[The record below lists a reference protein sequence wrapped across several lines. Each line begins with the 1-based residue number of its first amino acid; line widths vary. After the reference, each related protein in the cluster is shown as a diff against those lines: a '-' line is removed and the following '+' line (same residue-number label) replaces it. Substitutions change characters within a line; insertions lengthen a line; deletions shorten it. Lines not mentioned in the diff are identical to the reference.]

1 VLRERASFS
10 AASGRG
16 CEPCLTAPRW
26 LLTTLAR
33 PTISYYYIKR
43 LTSCARAGAHE
54 HFTSPSQDSTWRST
68 DRCTAT
74 HNVNVQHRRASAN
87 QTVAIATLSFMKVS
101 ASTPFF
107 RLASKH
113 CSAGPI
119 TRQKWSEGFR
129 QRQNFGSL
137 FFSSDLVTSHR
148 NASVGMQFVGF
159 TGREGFFR
167 HRNLCLRPPHAT
179 DLDGFRARASKKIMA
194 GVASLADDV
203 ELTEMCSA
211 ISNT

>member
-1 VLRERASFS
+1 LSLVLRERASFS

-129 QRQNFGSL
+129 QRQIGCSLCLSSGSDPSFQDVSL
-137 FFSSDLVTSHR
+137 D
-148 NASVGMQFVGF
+148 MQFVGC
-159 TGREGFFR
+159 T
-167 HRNLCLRPPHAT
+167 
-179 DLDGFRARASKKIMA
+179 
-194 GVASLADDV
+194 
-203 ELTEMCSA
+203 
-211 ISNT
+211 

>member
-1 VLRERASFS
+1 M
-10 AASGRG
+10 
-16 CEPCLTAPRW
+16 
-26 LLTTLAR
+26 
-33 PTISYYYIKR
+33 R
-43 LTSCARAGAHE
+43 LFFGGLWPGWGALPGARAGAHQQL
-54 HFTSPSQDSTWRST
+54 TSTWRDSSWRST
-68 DRCTAT
+68 DRPTT
-74 HNVNVQHRRASAN
+74 PHNVHVQHWRSAPT

-129 QRQNFGSL
+129 QRQNFDSL
-137 FFSSDLVTSHR
+137 FFSSDLVTSDQD
-148 NASVGMQFVGF
+148 ASVGMQFVGF

-179 DLDGFRARASKKIMA
+179 DLDGFRARASKKNHGRRSIF
-194 GVASLADDV
+194 GRRCR
-203 ELTEMCSA
+203 TY
-211 ISNT
+211 

>member
-1 VLRERASFS
+1 MLRERASFS

-113 CSAGPI
+113 CSVRAI
-119 TRQKWSEGFR
+119 THRKRFTGFR
-129 QRQNFGSL
+129 QRQIGCSLCLSSGSDPSFQDVSL
-137 FFSSDLVTSHR
+137 D
-148 NASVGMQFVGF
+148 MQFVGC
-159 TGREGFFR
+159 T
-167 HRNLCLRPPHAT
+167 
-179 DLDGFRARASKKIMA
+179 
-194 GVASLADDV
+194 
-203 ELTEMCSA
+203 
-211 ISNT
+211 

>member
-1 VLRERASFS
+1 MLRERASFS

-119 TRQKWSEGFR
+119 TRQKWSEGFQ
-129 QRQNFGSL
+129 QRQNFGSR
-137 FFSSDLVTSHR
+137 FFSSDLVTFHR
-148 NASVGMQFVGF
+148 DASVGMQFVGF
-159 TGREGFFR
+159 TGRESFSMTPQPVLAPTAR
-167 HRNLCLRPPHAT
+167 HRFGWFSGT
-179 DLDGFRARASKKIMA
+179 GIKKIHGRRNIFGRRCRA
-194 GVASLADDV
+194 Y
-203 ELTEMCSA
+203 
-211 ISNT
+211 

>member
-1 VLRERASFS
+1 MSLVLRERASFS

-74 HNVNVQHRRASAN
+74 HNVNVQHRRASSN

-129 QRQNFGSL
+129 QRQHFGSL
-137 FFSSDLVTSHR
+137 FFSSDLVTSDR
-148 NASVGMQFVGF
+148 DASVGMRFVGF
-159 TGREGFFR
+159 TGREGFFPTPQPVLAPTAH
-167 HRNLCLRPPHAT
+167 HRFGWFLGT
-179 DLDGFRARASKKIMA
+179 GIKKNSWQA
-194 GVASLADDV
+194 
-203 ELTEMCSA
+203 
-211 ISNT
+211 

>member
-1 VLRERASFS
+1 MVRVNNTVLRHPRSRPSPPPHQAMSRVCCLRKVRRFS
-10 AASGRG
+10 ARYFFQKIWTAQNFGFFCRA
-16 CEPCLTAPRW
+16 LTG
-26 LLTTLAR
+26 
-33 PTISYYYIKR
+33 K
-43 LTSCARAGAHE
+43 
-54 HFTSPSQDSTWRST
+54 
-68 DRCTAT
+68 
-74 HNVNVQHRRASAN
+74 SALE
-87 QTVAIATLSFMKVS
+87 TAIATLSFMKVS

-137 FFSSDLVTSHR
+137 FFSSDVVTSHR

-179 DLDGFRARASKKIMA
+179 DLDGFWARASKKIMA

>member
-1 VLRERASFS
+1 MQVRTTSSRRR
-10 AASGRG
+10 GR
-16 CEPCLTAPRW
+16 T
-26 LLTTLAR
+26 
-33 PTISYYYIKR
+33 
-43 LTSCARAGAHE
+43 RAGGAQIADP
-54 HFTSPSQDSTWRST
+54 SP
-68 DRCTAT
+68 
-74 HNVNVQHRRASAN
+74 HNVHVQHRRSSPT
-87 QTVAIATLSFMKVS
+87 QTVAIATLSSMKLQLP
-101 ASTPFF
+101 ACTHCF

-179 DLDGFRARASKKIMA
+179 DLDGFRARASKKIHGRRSIFGRRCRA
-194 GVASLADDV
+194 Y
-203 ELTEMCSA
+203 
-211 ISNT
+211 

>member
-1 VLRERASFS
+1 MLRERASFS

-16 CEPCLTAPRW
+16 REPCLTAPRW
-26 LLTTLAR
+26 PFATLAR
-33 PTISYYYIKR
+33 LTIPYHCTEH

-137 FFSSDLVTSHR
+137 FFIGSSYISSKCIRGYAVCG
-148 NASVGMQFVGF
+148 VYWP
-159 TGREGFFR
+159 GRLFPTPQPVLAPTAR
-167 HRNLCLRPPHAT
+167 HRFGWFSGT
-179 DLDGFRARASKKIMA
+179 GIKKNHGRRSIF
-194 GVASLADDV
+194 GRRCR
-203 ELTEMCSA
+203 TY
-211 ISNT
+211 